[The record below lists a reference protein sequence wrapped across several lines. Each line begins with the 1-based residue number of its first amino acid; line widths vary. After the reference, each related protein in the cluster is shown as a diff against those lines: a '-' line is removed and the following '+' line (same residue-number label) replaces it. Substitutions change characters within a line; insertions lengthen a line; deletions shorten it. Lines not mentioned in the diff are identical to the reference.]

1 MKRFALFALTLAL
14 GAGPVFAQ
22 TVADVN
28 ASIETV
34 LGDSARYGEAFEAI
48 QAAVEAG
55 EAAVV
60 ADWVSYPITVREGG
74 DEVTIEGP
82 EDFIAQYDQIVTDA
96 ISQVVVSQNYQ
107 DLFVNADGVMFGNGE
122 VWLNG
127 ICKDD
132 ACADFDVKIVTIQS
146 TAD

>member
-1 MKRFALFALTLAL
+1 MKRLALFALILAL
-14 GAGPVFAQ
+14 GASPVFAQ
-22 TVADVN
+22 SVADVN

-34 LGDSARYGEAFEAI
+34 LGDPAKYGEAFEAI
-48 QAAVEAG
+48 QAAVGAG

-82 EDFIAQYDQIVTDA
+82 EDFIAQYDQIITDA
-96 ISQVVVSQNYQ
+96 ISQAVVSQKYE

-132 ACADFDVKIVTIQS
+132 ACSDFDVKIVTIQS

>member
-1 MKRFALFALTLAL
+1 MKRLALFALTLAL
-14 GAGPVFAQ
+14 GANPVFAQ

-28 ASIETV
+28 TSIETV
-34 LGDSARYGEAFEAI
+34 LGDSAKYGEAFKAI
-48 QAAVEAG
+48 QAAVGAG
-55 EAAVV
+55 DAAVV

-74 DEVTIEGP
+74 DEITVEGP
-82 EDFIAQYDQIVTDA
+82 EDFIAQYDQIITDA
-96 ISQVVVSQNYQ
+96 ISQVVVSQKYQ

-122 VWLNG
+122 VWLSG

-132 ACADFDVKIVTIQS
+132 ACSDFDVKIVTIQS

>member
-1 MKRFALFALTLAL
+1 MKRLAVIALTLAL
-14 GAGPVFAQ
+14 GAHAAFAQ

-34 LGDSARYGEAFEAI
+34 LGDSAKYGEAFEAI
-48 QAAVEAG
+48 QAAVGAG
-55 EAAVV
+55 EAQVV
-60 ADWVSYPITVREGG
+60 ADFVSYPITVREGD

-82 EDFIAQYDQIVTDA
+82 EDFISQYDQIITDE
-96 ISQVVVSQNYQ
+96 ISQVVVSQSYK

-122 VWLNG
+122 VWLSG

-132 ACADFDVKIVTIQS
+132 ACSDFDVKIVTIQS

>member
-1 MKRFALFALTLAL
+1 MKRLALFALTLAL
-14 GAGPVFAQ
+14 GASPVFAQ

-34 LGDSARYGEAFEAI
+34 LGDSAKYGEAFEAI
-48 QAAVEAG
+48 QAAVGAG

-74 DEVTIEGP
+74 DEVIIEGP
-82 EDFIAQYDQIVTDA
+82 EDFIAQYDQIITDA
-96 ISQVVVSQNYQ
+96 ISQAVVSQKYE

-132 ACADFDVKIVTIQS
+132 TCADFDVKIVTIQS